1 MEWLSDKVFGV
12 REAAVQCVKLLV
24 QYLGSGWA
32 EKNIM
37 SKILN
42 LVNQSNYLHR
52 ETVLFLVM
60 VLFVEIFKSLK
71 RKLNSKSPK
80 P

>member
-1 MEWLSDKVFGV
+1 MDWLSDKVYGV
-12 REAAVQCVKLLV
+12 REAAVQCVKALV
-24 QYLGSGWA
+24 QCLTSAWA

-52 ETVLFLVM
+52 ETVLFLIIQVAK
-60 VLFVEIFKSLK
+60 LFTPDYMNKTIVPL
-71 RKLNSKSPK
+71 LT
-80 P
+80 